1 MNTHS
6 SPPPPSSTPFFEGG
20 MKFPR
25 KMRRRAIFKKIYMG
39 NQKGGGRGNA
49 KVIGRCNFII
59 FIFSLLALMVTN
71 TNFRKSSLENLF
83 KKVVPGT
90 SNY

>member
-1 MNTHS
+1 
-6 SPPPPSSTPFFEGG
+6 
-20 MKFPR
+20 
-25 KMRRRAIFKKIYMG
+25 MG

-71 TNFRKSSLENLF
+71 TNFRKSNLENLF